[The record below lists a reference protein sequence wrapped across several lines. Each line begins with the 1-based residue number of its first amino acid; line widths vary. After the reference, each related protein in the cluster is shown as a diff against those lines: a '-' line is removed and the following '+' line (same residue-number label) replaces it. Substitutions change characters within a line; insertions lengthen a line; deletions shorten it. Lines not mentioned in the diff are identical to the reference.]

1 MCAPDRDVL
10 GPDRSQMEFRTI
22 LSIVGALTATL
33 GLAMLL
39 PALADAMAGNAN
51 WTVFVASALVT
62 SFAGAGLW
70 ASSTGGVP
78 TLNLRQ
84 AFLLTT
90 LIWVVLTLFGALP
103 FWLSDMHLSPTDA
116 LFESMSGITTTGATV
131 IVGLDTA
138 PPGILLWR
146 ALLQWIGGLGIV
158 VMAIAVL
165 PMLQVGGMQMFQAEA
180 FETPDKILPRAAQI
194 AGGMVLIYT
203 LLTLSCAFFYWVF
216 GMLPFDA
223 VVHAMTTVATGGFS
237 SRDGSIESYHSAAI
251 DYVAVVFMLLGA
263 LPFALYLGA
272 LGGDIGRLFRDSQVR
287 AFLVVVAVVTAA
299 MTFLQIKINIYHGE
313 EAFRHALFSV
323 VSVIT
328 GTGYATVDYGAW
340 GPFALTV
347 FFILTFVGG
356 CTGSTSCGIKIF
368 RFQVLARDLY
378 QHVHLMLMP
387 HRVHVKRYN
396 GRPLPDSV
404 SASVQSF
411 VFLYVLSFLLLAVL
425 LSLTGL
431 DPVTALSASATAISN
446 VGPGLGD
453 IIGPAGNF
461 STLPDISKWLLTAGM
476 LVGRLEIL
484 IVLVLFTPRFWG
496 G

>member
-1 MCAPDRDVL
+1 
-10 GPDRSQMEFRTI
+10 MEFRTI
-22 LSIVGALTATL
+22 LSIAGLVTATL

-39 PALADAMAGNAN
+39 PALADVVAGSDDWA
-51 WTVFVASALVT
+51 VFVASALITTLVGT
-62 SFAGAGLW
+62 GLW
-70 ASSTGGVP
+70 ATSSGGVP
-78 TLNLRQ
+78 ELNLKQ
-84 AFLLTT
+84 AFLLTA
-90 LIWVVLTLFGALP
+90 LIWVVLTFFGALP
-103 FWLSDMHLSPTDA
+103 FMFSTMNLSLTDA

-131 IVGLDTA
+131 INGLDNA

-146 ALLQWIGGLGIV
+146 GLLQWFGGLGIV

-194 AGGMVLIYT
+194 AGGMVLIYSIFT
-203 LLTLSCAFFYWVF
+203 LLCAMAYWAF
-216 GMLPFDA
+216 GMDLFDA
-223 VVHAMTTVATGGFS
+223 IVHAMTTVATGGFS
-237 SRDGSIESYHSAAI
+237 SRDGSIESYQSAAI
-251 DYVAVVFMLLGA
+251 DYIAVIFMILGA

-272 LGGDIGRLFRDSQVR
+272 LQGQVRRLLSDSQVR
-287 AFLVVVAVVTAA
+287 VFLGLVLLVTVAMFFVQVAG
-299 MTFLQIKINIYHGE
+299 NIYHGE
-313 EAFRHALFSV
+313 QAFRHALFSV
-323 VSVIT
+323 VSVMT

-378 QHVHLMLMP
+378 QHVHQMLFP
-387 HRVHVKRYN
+387 HMVHVKRYN

-411 VFLYVLSFLLLAVL
+411 VFLYVISFLALAVA
-425 LSLTGL
+425 LSLSGL
-431 DPVTALSASATAISN
+431 DPVTALSSSATAISN

-453 IIGPAGNF
+453 IVGPAGNF
-461 STLPDISKWLLTAGM
+461 SSLPDISKWLLTAGM
-476 LVGRLEIL
+476 LLGRLEIL
-484 IVLVLFTPRFWG
+484 IILVLFTPRFWRS
-496 G
+496 